1 MTLGNQAHGRG
12 GYHEDLKNPKI
23 GALTANHEHILKG
36 EIIVDKFEL
45 GDFAGFCTH
54 QFVSDYN

>member
-1 MTLGNQAHGRG
+1 LGNQAGGRG

-23 GALTANHEHILKG
+23 GALTANHAHILKG

-45 GDFAGFCTH
+45 DDFAGFCTH
-54 QFVSDYN
+54 QFVSHYN

>member
-1 MTLGNQAHGRG
+1 LGNQARGRG

-36 EIIVDKFEL
+36 EIVDKFGL
-45 GDFAGFCTH
+45 GDFAGFALI
-54 QFVSDYN
+54 SL